1 MQLLATTYQN
11 IWPFLDRTITVS
23 FQKGKYLIKAPIGS
37 GKSFMFFDGPVF
49 GLYKYSGRTMLS
61 MKAEE
66 GYIKALFEVG
76 GNYYLVVRTLTRT
89 KSWWDGVKS
98 KLFSIIIEEHGKTL
112 RNIEEDWNNS
122 STLPRET
129 FLHLPQL
136 REVVNEWVDI
146 ENILHDQWIALEEV
160 IFKNETDLQQNLADF
175 LPPREVFTSTTFL
188 MQDSENMFEM
198 TAADRINVFKNI
210 FWLLDIDE
218 AKEVISN
225 AKKDVTATIKSRKNT
240 DDVNAKLQRGVSEY
254 ITIVTNNKDSLSDE
268 IISHAEDR
276 SMVQDKLWIENFDV
290 ASLPL
295 SAWAI
300 LHEDY
305 DNKKAAYQAS
315 MGERKAIEQQAKN
328 ISDEIAQ
335 ITRNNSQSAI
345 KIEELQKKLNTDNS
359 TIVKDLI
366 IKKQDLLA
374 QQEVLSNELPL
385 EALGLG
391 NVYELNTYIT
401 ELIQKGK
408 DLKWKKE
415 IIEQKLQYITT
426 DLEKIDERKVN
437 IQQQLNIVNESRDKQ
452 QFFCTKIDGNCPFLE
467 QINQWLFKRLDEQ
480 KALLEKDLAWLDKD
494 KIEAERLKVS
504 QELSL
509 AQADFDRTIEEYKKY
524 DFKKI
529 KEQIEEYGKLDR
541 ERTDVDKKITAYDK
555 EKELQEGYRTEMIQL
570 NSQII
575 SNEERMSTLNSQLA
589 TLDEQL
595 KRIQET
601 TTINELDKVEAMLS
615 SIARATKI
623 LEWIKDLVET
633 HKNNMLMIKQLEEKE
648 AMLGQLYTIFSK
660 EIMIH
665 VLQQTLPLFADV
677 LNNLLA
683 KVVDYTVS
691 FETKN
696 TGEKLELEI
705 KVHDAKGERL
715 VKSLSGWQK
724 TILRL
729 TWTLAICIF
738 TRSNALFLDET
749 VNNIDKDT
757 IGKVA
762 DLIDDFTK
770 THDIMFY
777 IITHSETIQEMEI
790 WDKVISL

>member
-11 IWPFLDRTITVS
+11 IWPFLGRTITVV

-49 GLYKYSGRTMLS
+49 GLYKYSWRTMLS

-76 GNYYLVVRTLTRT
+76 GNYYLVVRALTRT
-89 KSWWDGVKS
+89 KSGWDGVKS
-98 KLFSIIIEEHGKTL
+98 KLFTL
-112 RNIEEDWNNS
+112 ENIPTDLW
-122 STLPRET
+122 LKD
-129 FLHLPQL
+129 
-136 REVVNEWVDI
+136 VINESADI
-146 ENILHDQWIALEEV
+146 ENILRDQWVALEEV

-218 AKEVISN
+218 AKELIAN
-225 AKKDVTATIKSRKNT
+225 EKKDVSATIKSRKNT
-240 DDVNAKLQRGVSEY
+240 DDVNAKLQRGVNEY
-254 ITIVTNNKDSLSDE
+254 ITIVTNNKDAASDA
-268 IISHAEDR
+268 IISHAEDW
-276 SMVQDKLWIENFDV
+276 SMVQDKLGTENFDI

-295 SAWAI
+295 SSWQT
-300 LHEDY
+300 LHEQY
-305 DNKKAAYQAS
+305 DKKRAEYQAS
-315 MGERKAIEQQAKN
+315 MGERKALETQQLQTSQEIEKLKEQRAK
-328 ISDEIAQ
+328 S
-335 ITRNNSQSAI
+335 
-345 KIEELQKKLNTDNS
+345 KIMIENLENKLNTDNS
-359 TIVKDLI
+359 TIIKDFV

-374 QQEVLSNELPL
+374 QQELITHELPL
-385 EALGLG
+385 EALGLS
-391 NVYELNTYIT
+391 NVYELNTYII
-401 ELIQKGK
+401 ELVQKGK
-408 DLKWKKE
+408 DLASKKE
-415 IIEQKLQYITT
+415 QSKQKLDYLEN
-426 DLEKIDERKVN
+426 DLKKIDERKN
-437 IQQQLNIVNESRDKQ
+437 GIAQQLAIVDESRSKQ
-452 QFFCTKIDGNCPFLE
+452 QFFCTKIEDNCPFLE
-467 QINQWLFKRLDEQ
+467 QINQGMFKRLDEQ
-480 KALLEKDLAWLDKD
+480 KSLLEKELAWLDKE
-494 KIEAERLKVS
+494 KIEAERIKATK
-504 QELSL
+504 ELED
-509 AQADFDRTIEEYKKY
+509 AKDAYDRAIEEYKKY

-529 KEQIEEYGKLDR
+529 KEQIDEYSKLDR
-541 ERTDVDKKITAYDK
+541 ERGEVDKKITVLDK
-555 EKELQEGYRTEMIQL
+555 EKELQEGYRTEIIQL
-570 NSQII
+570 QSQIK
-575 SNEERMSTLNSQLA
+575 SNEESMSTLNTHLVK
-589 TLDEQL
+589 LDTQL
-595 KRIQET
+595 KKLQET
-601 TTINELDKVEAMLS
+601 TNINELDKVEAMLS

-633 HKNNMLMIKQLEEKE
+633 HKNNMLLIKQLEERE

-683 KVVDYTVS
+683 KVVEYTVS

-715 VKSLSGWQK
+715 VKSLSGGQK

-749 VNNIDKDT
+749 INNIDKET